1 MINLKLCS
9 LRKNAIYER
18 YKFCSHVQG
27 SRSIDVYITE
37 RKNFSKHCEFGDLC
51 DSLMRVFKLFKRTP
65 TS

>member
-9 LRKNAIYER
+9 LRKNVIYER

-37 RKNFSKHCEFGDLC
+37 RKNFSKQCEFGDL
-51 DSLMRVFKLFKRTP
+51 VIV
-65 TS
+65 